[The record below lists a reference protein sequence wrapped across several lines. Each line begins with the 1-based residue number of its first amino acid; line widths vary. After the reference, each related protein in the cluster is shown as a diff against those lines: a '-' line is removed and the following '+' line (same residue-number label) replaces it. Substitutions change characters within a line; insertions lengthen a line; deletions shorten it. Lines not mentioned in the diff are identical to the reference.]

1 MLITNIQ
8 RFSLHDGPGIRTT
21 VFLKGCSIRC
31 PWCSNPENLNG
42 YPEKYNKNGIEGI
55 YGKEYSCD
63 EVYDEIMKDEV
74 FYEDDGG
81 VTFSGGEALLQA
93 DNLIPLIKRIRKKG
107 ITVAVETCLFVPQK
121 NVECMMPYVDFF
133 YVDMKILQENQ
144 CLGILGGDIHLYKDN
159 LKLLTEQKQI
169 IIRIPV
175 IGGYTDGKNNRE
187 AIIKEIKRYEKRI
200 LKIEMIKG
208 HNLGKSKYESLN
220 MEIPQCNDVSDDFME
235 QYRKEIENVVN
246 IPVLI
251 CRI

>member
-1 MLITNIQ
+1 
-8 RFSLHDGPGIRTT
+8 
-21 VFLKGCSIRC
+21 
-31 PWCSNPENLNG
+31 
-42 YPEKYNKNGIEGI
+42 
-55 YGKEYSCD
+55 
-63 EVYDEIMKDEV
+63 MKDEV

-93 DNLIPLIKRIRKKG
+93 DKLIPLIKRIRKKG

-187 AIIKEIKRYEKRI
+187 AIIKEIKKYENRI